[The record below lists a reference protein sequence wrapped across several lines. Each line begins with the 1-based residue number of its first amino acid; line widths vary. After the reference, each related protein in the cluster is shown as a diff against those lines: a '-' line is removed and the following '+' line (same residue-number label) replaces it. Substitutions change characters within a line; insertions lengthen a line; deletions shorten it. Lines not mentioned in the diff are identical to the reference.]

1 MSGNQNSQNNQ
12 APSPTTLGGTTL
24 TKDQELEQLL
34 DPTKIAETI
43 SNRVKLGYN
52 MGKIREEVISVDEAF
67 GEVIKTMGRGVEL
80 SEVIKESLAQGAIEI
95 LELGGDLKDAQTIQE
110 ELMSST
116 SKNLIATAG
125 EIKDIFAV
133 TDVLGTSFSTINSGL
148 LDAGMSMKDV
158 SMYGVTVLETSK
170 KLGVNAQVVSTL
182 VAQNMNL
189 LNRYG
194 FEKGIE
200 GLSKMAAKA
209 SAMRVDMTT
218 ITGLA
223 DKLLNPEKSIE
234 FSNTLN
240 MLGITATNLTNPLAS
255 MNLAQNNVGALTDE
269 LGSALETFVEF
280 NEETKSFEIPPFGR
294 EMFREFSE
302 QTGMQ
307 IDQIE
312 KLAIS
317 YKKTQRVIDETDFG
331 AFKDLD
337 PDIQQT
343 IGNLAQIDK
352 EGNYTITTEFGKENL
367 DDFLARMGGD
377 SEKLTEAIQG
387 IKAEEDKSYE
397 DKMLEYNQKQ
407 MTYTEKMYN
416 ALVGIEEKPQ
426 KLFAKSDLAEA
437 QLAGT
442 EKVVQVGKEAADIPY
457 EALNTTMSNS
467 DTMADFYSGFAV
479 NVTKAIEDG
488 AKEFTTKGGK
498 AIADAQEFTKQQLR
512 RTQGQDTLKYPGGE
526 VEYFKEDTI
535 ISLTNGPEFIQGL
548 NKINDTISKVPQT
561 QNFANNEIE
570 MPNFEQIFSKI
581 NSSINEV
588 SNSISNIETPQITLT
603 NSNKFNDN
611 DFDKLRETLSN
622 ITINEQNVTDTV
634 PFNFNKSLN
643 DALNLIQNSFTENL
657 PKATPPEPITTQEN
671 FKQITEQVQKIIN
684 ESTSNVNKVEK
695 KENKITVDV
704 NLNTNGVN
712 ADLLKNALN
721 NKGWLEQLRQGITNS
736 VYNDNTDV
744 AMSNIE
750 NRSIF

>member
-1 MSGNQNSQNNQ
+1 
-12 APSPTTLGGTTL
+12 
-24 TKDQELEQLL
+24 
-34 DPTKIAETI
+34 
-43 SNRVKLGYN
+43 
-52 MGKIREEVISVDEAF
+52 
-67 GEVIKTMGRGVEL
+67 
-80 SEVIKESLAQGAIEI
+80 
-95 LELGGDLKDAQTIQE
+95 
-110 ELMSST
+110 
-116 SKNLIATAG
+116 
-125 EIKDIFAV
+125 
-133 TDVLGTSFSTINSGL
+133 
-148 LDAGMSMKDV
+148 
-158 SMYGVTVLETSK
+158 
-170 KLGVNAQVVSTL
+170 
-182 VAQNMNL
+182 MNL

-209 SAMRVDMTT
+209 SAMRIDMTT

-269 LGSALETFVEF
+269 LGGALETFVEF

-352 EGNYTITTEFGKENL
+352 EGNYKITTEFGQENL
-367 DDFLARMGGD
+367 DEFLARMGGD

-426 KLFAKSDLAEA
+426 KLFAKSDLAEL
-437 QLAGT
+437 QLKAT
-442 EKVVQVGKEAADIPY
+442 QSVVETAETAADVPY
-457 EALNTTMSNS
+457 QTFNTSMENSN
-467 DTMADFYSGFAV
+467 TMADFMSNVLPAAQKSITQAV
-479 NVTKAIEDG
+479 LDLGNEIPTKLQKGLEEVKKQSKVTS
-488 AKEFTTKGGK
+488 
-498 AIADAQEFTKQQLR
+498 
-512 RTQGQDTLKYPGGE
+512 GQDTLKYPGGE
-526 VEYFKEDTI
+526 IEYFKEDTI
-535 ISLTNGPEFIQGL
+535 ISLTNGPEFIEGL
-548 NKINDTISKVPQT
+548 NKINNTISKVPQNE
-561 QNFANNEIE
+561 NFVENEITL
-570 MPNFEQIFSKI
+570 PNFEQIFSKI
-581 NSSINEV
+581 NSSMV
-588 SNSISNIETPQITLT
+588 GISNAIENVESPNITV
-603 NSNKFNDN
+603 NSGNKFIED
-611 DFDKLRETLSN
+611 DFEKLRQSLSN
-622 ITINEQNVTDTV
+622 ITSKEQNITETV
-634 PFNFNKSLN
+634 PLSFNKSLN
-643 DALNLIQNSFTENL
+643 DALNLIQNSFSENL
-657 PKATPPEPITTQEN
+657 PKLTPPQPITVQEN

-684 ESTSNVNKVEK
+684 ESTNTVNKVEK

-704 NLNTNGVN
+704 NLNTNGAN

-721 NKGWLEQLRQGITNS
+721 NKGWLDQLRQGITNT
-736 VYNDNTDV
+736 VYDNNTDV

>member
-1 MSGNQNSQNNQ
+1 MSNNTNNQTQSNTGIFNSGN
-12 APSPTTLGGTTL
+12 AL
-24 TKDQELEQLL
+24 TKEQELQNLL
-34 DPTKIAETI
+34 DPGQIGVTI
-43 SNRVKLGYN
+43 GNRLELGYN
-52 MGKIREEVISVDEAF
+52 IKNIREEVISVDEAF

-80 SEVIKESLAQGAIEI
+80 SDVIKESLGQGAIEI
-95 LELGGDLKDAQTIQE
+95 LKLGGDLKDAQTIQE

-170 KLGVNAQVVSTL
+170 KLGVNAQVVSSL

-209 SAMRVDMTT
+209 SAMRIDMTT

-269 LGSALETFVEF
+269 LGGALETFVEF

-352 EGNYTITTEFGKENL
+352 EGNYKITTEFGQENL
-367 DDFLARMGGD
+367 DEFLARMGGD

-426 KLFAKSDLAEA
+426 KLFAKSDLAEL
-437 QLAGT
+437 QLKAT
-442 EKVVQVGKEAADIPY
+442 QSVVETAETAADVPY
-457 EALNTTMSNS
+457 QTFNTSMENSN
-467 DTMADFYSGFAV
+467 TMADFMLNVLPAAQTSIKQAV
-479 NVTKAIEDG
+479 LDLGNEIPTKLQKGLEEVKKQSKVTS
-488 AKEFTTKGGK
+488 
-498 AIADAQEFTKQQLR
+498 
-512 RTQGQDTLKYPGGE
+512 GQDTLKYPGGE
-526 VEYFKEDTI
+526 IEYFKEDTI
-535 ISLTNGPEFIQGL
+535 ISLTNGPEFIEGL
-548 NKINDTISKVPQT
+548 NKINNTISKVPQNE
-561 QNFANNEIE
+561 NFTENEITL
-570 MPNFEQIFSKI
+570 PNFEQIFSKI
-581 NSSINEV
+581 NSSMV
-588 SNSISNIETPQITLT
+588 GISNAIENVESPNITV
-603 NSNKFNDN
+603 NSGNKFIDD
-611 DFDKLRETLSN
+611 DFEKLRQSLSN
-622 ITINEQNVTDTV
+622 ITSKEQNITETV
-634 PFNFNKSLN
+634 PLSFNKSLN
-643 DALNLIQNSFTENL
+643 DALNLIQNSFSENL
-657 PKATPPEPITTQEN
+657 PKLTPPQPITVQEN

-684 ESTSNVNKVEK
+684 ESTNTVNKVEK

-704 NLNTNGVN
+704 NLNTNGAN

-721 NKGWLEQLRQGITNS
+721 NKGWLDQLRQGITNT
-736 VYNDNTDV
+736 VYDNNTDV

>member
-1 MSGNQNSQNNQ
+1 MSNNTNNQ
-12 APSPTTLGGTTL
+12 TQSNTGMFNSGTALTKEQELQNLLDKSQIGTTIGNR
-24 TKDQELEQLL
+24 LE
-34 DPTKIAETI
+34 
-43 SNRVKLGYN
+43 LGYN
-52 MGKIREEVISVDEAF
+52 MKNIREEVISVDEAF

-80 SEVIKESLAQGAIEI
+80 SDVIKESLGQGAIEI
-95 LELGGDLKDAQTIQE
+95 LKLGGDLKDAQTIQE

-170 KLGVNAQVVSTL
+170 KLGVNAQVVSSL

-209 SAMRVDMTT
+209 SAMRIDMTT

-269 LGSALETFVEF
+269 LGGALETFVEF

-352 EGNYTITTEFGKENL
+352 EGNYKITTEFGQENL
-367 DDFLARMGGD
+367 DEFLARMGGD

-426 KLFAKSDLAEA
+426 KLFAKSDLAEL
-437 QLAGT
+437 QLKAT
-442 EKVVQVGKEAADIPY
+442 QSVVETAETAADVPY
-457 EALNTTMSNS
+457 QTFNTSMENSN
-467 DTMADFYSGFAV
+467 TMADFMSNVLPAAQKSITQAV
-479 NVTKAIEDG
+479 LDLGNEIPTKLQKGLEEVKKQSKVTS
-488 AKEFTTKGGK
+488 
-498 AIADAQEFTKQQLR
+498 
-512 RTQGQDTLKYPGGE
+512 GQDTLKYPGGE
-526 VEYFKEDTI
+526 IEYFKEDTI
-535 ISLTNGPEFIQGL
+535 ISLTNGPEFIEGL
-548 NKINDTISKVPQT
+548 NKINNTISKVPQNE
-561 QNFANNEIE
+561 NFVENEITL
-570 MPNFEQIFSKI
+570 PNFEQIFSKI
-581 NSSINEV
+581 NSSMV
-588 SNSISNIETPQITLT
+588 GISNAIENVESPNITV
-603 NSNKFNDN
+603 NSGNKFIDD
-611 DFDKLRETLSN
+611 DFEKLRQSLSN
-622 ITINEQNVTDTV
+622 ITSKEQNITETV
-634 PFNFNKSLN
+634 PLSFNKSLN
-643 DALNLIQNSFTENL
+643 DALNLIQNSFSENL
-657 PKATPPEPITTQEN
+657 PKLTPPQPITVQEN

-684 ESTSNVNKVEK
+684 ESTNTVNKVEK

-704 NLNTNGVN
+704 NLNTNGAN

-721 NKGWLEQLRQGITNS
+721 NKGWLDQLRQGITNT
-736 VYNDNTDV
+736 VYDNNTDV